1 MKYINVISKQ
11 NHNVIESKLDD
22 NIIVK
27 ENSVVLIDA
36 NLEDVQKIERQG
48 NDLIIHFKN
57 GEILKISDFYNEN
70 NTADNSLVFKDDEAK
85 LSWIQHLEDTQIIDK
100 SIYYQ
105 SIDEL
110 EPLLYEHDAGFL
122 IGTPWLFAGGVLAA
136 GGLIA
141 GLSSSN
147 SKHET
152 STEDNTIAQPV
163 APTKYINDISGET
176 IYLSIEK
183 ISNDDTPSFVIQN
196 LANGQTALLY
206 VDGVKV
212 DAIYDKASNTL
223 TPKIPLAEGTHEI
236 SYIIV
241 NQQGNVSTPS
251 DKVVITIDVTAP
263 IEPIIT
269 TNNASGLSGSSEAN
283 ALITLDLGH
292 GTTLTTTTNSQG
304 KWSFAPNPIANGETG
319 KLTATDAAGNIGA
332 ETITDKADT
341 VAPLAPSVEQNNAAN
356 LSGTSEANAVI
367 TLDLGHGNTLTTTAN
382 SQGKWSFAPNP
393 IADGETAT
401 LTATDTA
408 GNIGPSVTTDKA
420 DTVAPL
426 APTVELNNASGLSG
440 SSEANALITLD
451 LGNGH
456 TLTTTANSQGKWSFV
471 PNPIA
476 DGETGKLTATDT
488 VGNVGPSIITEK
500 ADTIAP
506 LAPSVD
512 LNNAASLSGTSEA
525 NAVITLD
532 LGHGNT
538 LTTTASS
545 QGQWSFA
552 PNPIANGET
561 GKLTA
566 TDAAGNIGAETITD
580 KADTVAPLAPSVE
593 QNNAASLSGTSEA
606 NALIT
611 LDLGHGNTLTTTAN
625 SQGKWS
631 FVPNPIADGETGK
644 LTATD
649 AAGNVGSSITTDKAD
664 TVAPLAPSVEL
675 NNAASLS
682 GTSEANAL
690 ITLDLGNGNT
700 LTTTANIQGK
710 WSFAPNPIAD
720 GETGKLTATDAAG
733 NVGAETTTDKT
744 DTVAPFAPSVEQNNA
759 ASLSGTSEANAV
771 ITLDLGN
778 GHTLTTTA
786 NSQGKWSF
794 TPNPIADGETGK
806 LTATDAA
813 GNVGAETT
821 TDKADTIAPLAP
833 SVEQN
838 NASGLS
844 GTSEANAVI
853 KLDLGNGHTLT
864 TTADENGLWSFKPN
878 PLADGTSGAVTAMD
892 AAGNESSVK
901 LTGVADTIAP
911 LAPSVELNNASGLV
925 GTSEANAVI
934 TLDLGHGNTFT
945 TTANSQGKWSFTPN
959 PIENGETA
967 TLTATDVAGNVGAE
981 TTTDKAD
988 TVAPLAPTVEL
999 NNAASLSGTS
1009 EANALITL
1017 DLGHGS
1023 TLTTTANSQGKW
1035 SFAPN
1040 PIADGE
1046 TGKLTATDAAGNVGA
1061 ETTTDKTDTVAPLAP
1076 SVEQNNA
1083 ASLSGTSEANALITL
1098 DLGHGNT
1105 LTTTA
1110 NSQGKWSFAPNPLAD
1125 GETGKLTA
1133 TDAAGN
1139 TGAETTTDK
1148 ADTVAP
1154 LAPSVELNNA
1164 LGLSGTSEANAL
1176 ITLDLGN
1183 GNTLTTTAD
1192 SQGQWSFVPN
1202 PIADGET
1209 GKLTATD
1216 AAGNVGAET
1225 TTDKA
1230 DTVAPL
1236 APSVDQNNASGLSGT
1251 SEANALITLDLGN
1264 GNTLITTADE
1274 NGLWSFKPNP
1284 LADGTSGAVT
1294 AMDAAGNESS
1304 VKLTGVADTVAP
1316 TAPIIKNNSI
1326 AELAGRA
1333 EPDSVVTV
1341 KDIHGN
1347 TVTTITDST
1356 GKWSVTMPGL
1366 SEGDMLS
1373 VTATDVAGNVSE
1385 PTLVNVVTVSEVYAT
1400 IDSYTDNVGAFV
1412 GDFLSGTSTDD
1423 TSPVL
1428 NGTLSALLE
1437 NGQVLRIYAGTTLMG
1452 TATIDGKN
1460 WSCAL
1465 SNLADATY
1473 TFTAVIESDTGI
1485 SGTPSDP
1492 FTLIVDTV
1500 SPTTTTTIAFRDDV
1514 GAVQGDFTGTGTVT
1528 DDRQIQLSGK
1538 LSDTLFVDEKVL
1550 IYNGTTLLGFAKVSG
1565 TEWTFD
1571 VTDLLKNGVN
1581 YTFTAVVADTT
1592 GNTASKA
1599 SVNLTVALNV
1609 GIQGQTTADTT
1620 PLLTGTINF
1629 DMLTA
1634 TEHLNVIVNGV
1645 TYSSLTGAVVLDL
1658 VNHKWYVQIPDAN
1671 VLTAKTYTVTAQVV
1685 KTDDGS
1691 VVSSLANA
1699 PLIIQTTADVAPTTS
1714 SWATTANPGSSTNNT
1729 ISYALN
1735 TDGLWTI
1742 VANHQVYNSTSI
1754 SNYTHYATLTTSH
1767 GTTVSVAG
1775 LDFNR
1780 SGLLSIASTDT
1791 SYSNS
1796 TQSFYTNTG
1805 SGYALSQLNM
1815 GTTIYYG
1822 GVVVYD
1828 KTGDGYLDL
1837 VYGDGGNDSVTFIA
1851 NTNGVLGLDGANGHA
1866 GMPDYDTGRE
1876 LSGVDINNDGA
1887 VDIVQ
1892 HAEHAGAYGLTVI
1905 KNNGTSL
1912 SVGQSIANVF
1922 ENYNANSTSSASLT
1936 WADFN
1941 GDGYMDLYLST
1952 GYNNTVG
1959 GIYYNNAGKLSS
1971 TISTVGST
1979 ASTGYLSVA
1988 LDWNHDGMMDL
1999 VKFTTYGTAQTA
2011 TLFTNLNSGTNWNTG
2026 LLRSGLVNVTGMAAL
2041 DYDWDGAVDLMVSQA
2056 NGSIALIHNEQ
2067 AIAKGTAMHLRI
2079 VDSEGINVYYG
2090 NTVQLYDSKG
2100 RLVASQIINPQ
2111 SGIGS
2116 NDASA
2121 IVNFYGLD
2129 PNETYS
2135 ATIVK
2140 MNKGVS
2146 NNVTWTGLVAGD
2158 GTESYAL
2165 TAVAATGIHSGTLT
2179 GTGYNDTFIADT
2191 GTYVYNGS
2199 GGWSKV
2205 SGFGVWSATGGID
2218 IVDYRNSTSGITI
2231 DLSKTGYQITGYNF
2245 AKFINIEGIAGTSS
2259 NDVFTNNAA
2268 DNYFEG
2274 RGGNDIFN
2282 LINHGGHDTLIYKL
2296 INVTDATGGNGVD
2309 TVNGFF
2315 VGTFETAPDADRI
2328 DIQGLLNGYTASG
2341 TDGYSAKYIN
2351 GVATINAGDNIASYL
2366 NVYFD
2371 GTNTHVQIDRN
2382 GAGEF
2387 TDLLVM
2393 NNVQTDLATLLA
2405 NHQITI
2411 A

>member
-1 MKYINVISKQ
+1 Y
-11 NHNVIESKLDD
+11 
-22 NIIVK
+22 
-27 ENSVVLIDA
+27 
-36 NLEDVQKIERQG
+36 
-48 NDLIIHFKN
+48 
-57 GEILKISDFYNEN
+57 
-70 NTADNSLVFKDDEAK
+70 
-85 LSWIQHLEDTQIIDK
+85 
-100 SIYYQ
+100 
-105 SIDEL
+105 
-110 EPLLYEHDAGFL
+110 
-122 IGTPWLFAGGVLAA
+122 
-136 GGLIA
+136 
-141 GLSSSN
+141 
-147 SKHET
+147 
-152 STEDNTIAQPV
+152 
-163 APTKYINDISGET
+163 
-176 IYLSIEK
+176 
-183 ISNDDTPSFVIQN
+183 
-196 LANGQTALLY
+196 
-206 VDGVKV
+206 
-212 DAIYDKASNTL
+212 
-223 TPKIPLAEGTHEI
+223 
-236 SYIIV
+236 
-241 NQQGNVSTPS
+241 
-251 DKVVITIDVTAP
+251 
-263 IEPIIT
+263 
-269 TNNASGLSGSSEAN
+269 
-283 ALITLDLGH
+283 
-292 GTTLTTTTNSQG
+292 
-304 KWSFAPNPIANGETG
+304 GETG
-319 KLTATDAAGNIGA
+319 K
-332 ETITDKADT
+332 
-341 VAPLAPSVEQNNAAN
+341 
-356 LSGTSEANAVI
+356 
-367 TLDLGHGNTLTTTAN
+367 
-382 SQGKWSFAPNP
+382 
-393 IADGETAT
+393 

-426 APTVELNNASGLSG
+426 APSVEQNNAVSLSG
-440 SSEANALITLD
+440 TSEANAVITLD
-451 LGNGH
+451 LGNGT

-476 DGETGKLTATDT
+476 DGETATLTATD
-488 VGNVGPSIITEK
+488 VAGNIGLSITTDK
-500 ADTIAP
+500 ADTVAP

-512 LNNAASLSGTSEA
+512 LNNAAGLVGTSEA

-538 LTTTASS
+538 LTTTADS
-545 QGQWSFA
+545 QGKWSFA
-552 PNPIANGET
+552 PNPIENDET
-561 GKLTA
+561 ATLTA
-566 TDAAGNIGAETITD
+566 TDAAGNIGAETITE
-580 KADTVAPLAPSVE
+580 KADTVAPL
-593 QNNAASLSGTSEA
+593 
-606 NALIT
+606 
-611 LDLGHGNTLTTTAN
+611 
-625 SQGKWS
+625 
-631 FVPNPIADGETGK
+631 VPVVD
-644 LTATD
+644 
-649 AAGNVGSSITTDKAD
+649 
-664 TVAPLAPSVEL
+664 L

-682 GTSEANAL
+682 GTSEAN
-690 ITLDLGNGNT
+690 TL
-700 LTTTANIQGK
+700 
-710 WSFAPNPIAD
+710 
-720 GETGKLTATDAAG
+720 
-733 NVGAETTTDKT
+733 
-744 DTVAPFAPSVEQNNA
+744 
-759 ASLSGTSEANAV
+759 

-778 GHTLTTTA
+778 GHTLT
-786 NSQGKWSF
+786 
-794 TPNPIADGETGK
+794 
-806 LTATDAA
+806 
-813 GNVGAETT
+813 
-821 TDKADTIAPLAP
+821 
-833 SVEQN
+833 
-838 NASGLS
+838 
-844 GTSEANAVI
+844 
-853 KLDLGNGHTLT
+853 
-864 TTADENGLWSFKPN
+864 
-878 PLADGTSGAVTAMD
+878 
-892 AAGNESSVK
+892 
-901 LTGVADTIAP
+901 
-911 LAPSVELNNASGLV
+911 
-925 GTSEANAVI
+925 
-934 TLDLGHGNTFT
+934 
-945 TTANSQGKWSFTPN
+945 
-959 PIENGETA
+959 
-967 TLTATDVAGNVGAE
+967 
-981 TTTDKAD
+981 
-988 TVAPLAPTVEL
+988 
-999 NNAASLSGTS
+999 
-1009 EANALITL
+1009 
-1017 DLGHGS
+1017 
-1023 TLTTTANSQGKW
+1023 
-1035 SFAPN
+1035 
-1040 PIADGE
+1040 
-1046 TGKLTATDAAGNVGA
+1046 
-1061 ETTTDKTDTVAPLAP
+1061 
-1076 SVEQNNA
+1076 
-1083 ASLSGTSEANALITL
+1083 
-1098 DLGHGNT
+1098 
-1105 LTTTA
+1105 
-1110 NSQGKWSFAPNPLAD
+1110 
-1125 GETGKLTA
+1125 
-1133 TDAAGN
+1133 
-1139 TGAETTTDK
+1139 
-1148 ADTVAP
+1148 
-1154 LAPSVELNNA
+1154 
-1164 LGLSGTSEANAL
+1164 
-1176 ITLDLGN
+1176 
-1183 GNTLTTTAD
+1183 
-1192 SQGQWSFVPN
+1192 
-1202 PIADGET
+1202 
-1209 GKLTATD
+1209 
-1216 AAGNVGAET
+1216 
-1225 TTDKA
+1225 
-1230 DTVAPL
+1230 
-1236 APSVDQNNASGLSGT
+1236 
-1251 SEANALITLDLGN
+1251 
-1264 GNTLITTADE
+1264 TTADE

-1316 TAPIIKNNSI
+1316 TAPIIKNNSV

-1500 SPTTTTTIAFRDDV
+1500 SPTTTTTIAFHDDV

-1658 VNHKWYVQIPDAN
+1658 ANHKWYVQIPDAN
-1671 VLTAKTYTVTAQVV
+1671 ILTAKTYTVTAQVV

-1837 VYGDGGNDSVTFIA
+1837 AYGDGGHDSMTFIA
-1851 NTNGVLGLDGANGHA
+1851 NTNGVLAPDGTGGRA
-1866 GMPDYDTGRE
+1866 GMANYNSGRE
-1876 LSGVDINNDGA
+1876 ISGVDINNDGTI
-1887 VDIVQ
+1887 DIAQ
-1892 HAEHAGAYGLTVI
+1892 HATQAGAYGLTVI
-1905 KNNGTSL
+1905 NNNGTSL

-1922 ENYNANSTSSASLT
+1922 ANATHESTTDSASLT

-1952 GYNNTVG
+1952 GYNNTIG

-1979 ASTGYLSVA
+1979 ASAGYLSVA

-2026 LLRSGLVNVTGMAAL
+2026 LLRSGLVNVTGIAAL

-2351 GVATINAGDNIASYL
+2351 GVATINAGDNISKYL

-2382 GAGEF
+2382 GAGEY

-2393 NNVQTDLATLLA
+2393 NNIQTDLATLLA